1 MFSEWI
7 SSLAKPSWPSWSS
20 SCFFF
25 FFVPGFMCRQWSCY
39 RTNCYQN
46 DQSFEA
52 IATDD
57 STIRSCLN
65 LVYFAASA
73 AACTAI
79 HVVLIVLHF
88 PLLFFPICW
97 CHSETPLLLWLVCLL
112 EITFYYHY
120 FVYLFELGNGSV
132 CRRVRLFSPIGICNF
147 GSKCINSTVMHILS
161 CTLVIGYNNMAFEF
175 CKLYK

>member
-1 MFSEWI
+1 MELF
-7 SSLAKPSWPSWSS
+7 
-20 SCFFF
+20 FFF

-88 PLLFFPICW
+88 PFFLSHLLVSFRNPSAFVIGL
-97 CHSETPLLLWLVCLL
+97 SSRNN
-112 EITFYYHY
+112 FYYHY
-120 FVYLFELGNGSV
+120 FVYLFELGNESV